1 VRQHGGILFRTHL
14 ERIQI
19 KKLAHLSNLKIEFP
33 GEPPD
38 DRRKNI
44 TPYKHLVITGK
55 NGSGKTALMDS
66 IHKCLLDFE
75 EDKEKKELS
84 SPALELEFYG
94 QGKKGSISEFR
105 KWFKDRHMVYY
116 YFPANRRLDDTH
128 LKDLSGFLQGLMIK
142 ANERSTESVK
152 FAQIIKDFES
162 DLKGLFTLETD
173 FTFVFKSDTDVYLRE
188 RDGREHPFH
197 QLPHGFKALLGIFGT
212 LRNTIHKQGGEP
224 STAKGLVLI
233 DEPELHLHVAWQK
246 TFMPNIVKMFP
257 NIQFIIATHSPFIL
271 NSLSNT
277 VVFDL
282 EKQIHFPEMTMYSY
296 KGLVEHYFNTDMY
309 SKEIKDKYDQYIKLM
324 DKGDRTIDDDK
335 NLARIR
341 EEFFMLTRGIA
352 DELILAVKMR
362 ELEQEDD

>member
-1 VRQHGGILFRTHL
+1 MRQHGGVLFRTHF
-14 ERIQI
+14 ERIHV
-19 KKLAHLSNLKIEFP
+19 KKLPHLRDLNIEFS

-38 DRRKNI
+38 DRRMNAI
-44 TPYKHLVITGK
+44 PYKHLVITGK
-55 NGSGKTALMDS
+55 NGSGKTALLSS
-66 IHKCLLDFE
+66 IHKCLVDFE
-75 EDKEKKELS
+75 EDNEKKELT

-94 QGKKGSISEFR
+94 QEKEGFISDFR
-105 KWFKDRHMVYY
+105 KWFKDRHFVYC
-116 YFPANRRLDDTH
+116 YFPANGRLDDNQI
-128 LKDLSGFLQGLMIK
+128 KDLSGFLQGLKIK
-142 ANERSTESVK
+142 ANDGSIESVK

-162 DLKGLFTLETD
+162 DLKELFALEND
-173 FTFVFKSDTDVYLRE
+173 FTFVFKSDTDVYLWE
-188 RDGREHPFH
+188 RNGREHPFTR
-197 QLPHGFKALLGIFGT
+197 LPHGFKALLGVFGT
-212 LRNTIHKQGGEP
+212 LRNVVHKQGSEP

-246 TFMPNIVKMFP
+246 TFMTKIVKMFP

-271 NSLSNT
+271 NSVSNA

-282 EKQIHFPEMTMYSY
+282 EKQIHFTEMTMYSN

-309 SKEIKDKYDQYIKLM
+309 SEEIKDKYEQYMKLI
-324 DKGDRTIDDDK
+324 DKSDRTNDDEKD
-335 NLARIR
+335 LARIR